1 LSSDLWS
8 KCEGHKKTV
17 ETEPLARSYG
27 ELSFY
32 LIVSKVSK
40 QMVRA
45 FTELIPENDVEGV

>member
-1 LSSDLWS
+1 LSSDPWS

-17 ETEPLARSYG
+17 ETELLARSYG

-40 QMVRA
+40 QMVKA

>member
-1 LSSDLWS
+1 LSSDPWN